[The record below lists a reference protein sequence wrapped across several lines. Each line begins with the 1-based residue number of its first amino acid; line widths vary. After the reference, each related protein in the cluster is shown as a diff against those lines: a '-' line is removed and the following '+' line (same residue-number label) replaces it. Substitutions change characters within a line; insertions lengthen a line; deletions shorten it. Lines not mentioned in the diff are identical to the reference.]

1 MGGKVMLKVLVADE
15 SSAIYQVFATVAE
28 RIADSKTGAKF
39 AFEVGPVKQA
49 GLRDG

>member
-1 MGGKVMLKVLVADE
+1 MLKVLVADD
-15 SSAIYQVFATVAE
+15 SSAIDQIFAGVAE
-28 RIADSKTGAKF
+28 RIADSKTGATF